1 MTGRYTPPLEDVE
14 PSDPIDAA
22 IEALARQ
29 GYEVM
34 TVAEIADAAR
44 ISRSTFFRRFG
55 SKEDV
60 VFHDHEVLIERVEHH
75 LATTSADPVEA
86 VLAAARMVFDHHVAR
101 RRISLLRQELV
112 RTVPALR
119 DREIVTAHRYQR
131 LLTSYL
137 RRTLPDTPARG
148 FGSLAFAAAVVAVHG
163 SVLQHW
169 LADPDTDRSA
179 DLRRQLGE
187 LAAWYRPGLEGASA
201 PARVAV
207 VVVDAGAG
215 DADILRAVR
224 DAGLA

>member
-1 MTGRYTPPLEDVE
+1 MSGRYTPSPADVE

-22 IEALARQ
+22 LEVLARQ
-29 GYEVM
+29 GYEVT

-60 VFHDHEVLIERVEHH
+60 VFHDHDVLIERVEHH
-75 LATTSADPVEA
+75 LATTSADPVDA

-101 RRISLLRQELV
+101 RRISLLRQDLV
-112 RTVPALR
+112 RSVAALR
-119 DREIVTAHRYQR
+119 DREIITSNRYQR
-131 LLTSYL
+131 LLTAYL
-137 RRTLPDTPARG
+137 RRALPDTPARG
-148 FGSLAFAAAVVAVHG
+148 FGSLAFASAVVAVHG

-179 DLRRQLGE
+179 ELHRQLRE
-187 LAAWYRPGLEGASA
+187 LAAWYRPGLEGTSP

-207 VVVDAGAG
+207 VAVAAGAG
-215 DADILRAVR
+215 DADILRAIR